1 MTNKISFLLWKI
13 MAILRF
19 RNAICHIAECLMDEK
34 KYKEAIEWYKKVL
47 PDDEMKAIRR
57 KVYYLSLA
65 EMREKQNRINKI

>member
-1 MTNKISFLLWKI
+1 MNIIWKAAAKLGFRK
-13 MAILRF
+13 AIIHVANCF
-19 RNAICHIAECLMDEK
+19 MDGK

>member
-1 MTNKISFLLWKI
+1 
-13 MAILRF
+13 
-19 RNAICHIAECLMDEK
+19 MDGK